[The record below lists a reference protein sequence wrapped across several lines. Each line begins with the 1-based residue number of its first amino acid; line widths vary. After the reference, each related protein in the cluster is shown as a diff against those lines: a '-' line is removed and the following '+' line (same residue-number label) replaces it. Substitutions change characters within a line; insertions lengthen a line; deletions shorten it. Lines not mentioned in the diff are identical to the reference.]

1 MPILKLSHG
10 GLYMDFA
17 YTAYTEDKRMVKG
30 KVSATTE
37 EAASELLSYG
47 GYRVV
52 SLKASRSL
60 INKEKLLAQF
70 SQIKPQEVVMFSR
83 QLALLM
89 ESGTDIVT
97 SLDLLQSQ
105 IDNQTL
111 ASIVGEIASDIRGGS
126 PLSKAMSKHPRA
138 FSHMYHQAIAAGEQ
152 GGNLEVVLR
161 QMADYVERSVVT
173 QKQIKG
179 ALTYPVI
186 VVVVAVVVVLVLVT
200 FVFPTFAGLYSQFGF
215 DLPLPTRI
223 LIGVTNWANA
233 YGLYLILGVLIA
245 IAAIYIYI
253 RTPDG
258 RYRWD
263 KMMLRMPV
271 IGRIVH
277 LAELARACRTMSML
291 IRIGLP
297 LPEILT
303 MTIGASNNKV
313 VVENLTGV
321 HQELIRGEGL
331 SRPMAKRE
339 LFLPLMTQMVRV
351 GEETGS
357 LENTLATVADN
368 FEVLSADKTKAA
380 VALIQPILTIFIGL
394 VIGFLVLAMF
404 SAMYSIYGQLGA

>member
-1 MPILKLSHG
+1 
-10 GLYMDFA
+10 MDFA
-17 YTAYTEDKRMVKG
+17 YTAYTEDKKLVKG

-52 SLKASRSL
+52 SLKSVTSL
-60 INKEKLLAQF
+60 LNKEKLLASF
-70 SQIKPQEVVMFSR
+70 SRIKPQEIVMFSR
-83 QLALLM
+83 QLALLL
-89 ESGTDIVT
+89 ESGTDIVS

-111 ASIVGEIASDIRGGS
+111 GTIVGEVASDIRGGS
-126 PLSKAMSKHPRA
+126 PLSKALSKHPRA

-161 QMADYVERSVVT
+161 QMADYMERSVVT

-179 ALTYPVI
+179 ALTYPII
-186 VVVVAVVVVLVLVT
+186 VVIAAIAVVLLLVT
-200 FVFPTFAGLYSQFGF
+200 FVFPTFAGLYSQFGIN
-215 DLPLPTRI
+215 LPLPTRI
-223 LIGVTNWANA
+223 LIGLTEWVNH
-233 YGLYLILGVLIA
+233 YGLYLLLGVLIA
-245 IAAIYIYI
+245 VAAIYIYI
-253 RTPDG
+253 RTPTG

-263 KMMLRMPV
+263 KMMLGLPV

-277 LAELARACRTMSML
+277 LAELARSCRSMSML
-291 IRIGLP
+291 IKIGLP
-297 LPEILT
+297 LPEVLT
-303 MTIGASNNKV
+303 MTTNASNNKF

-321 HQELIRGEGL
+321 HQELMRGEGL

-339 LFLPLMTQMVRV
+339 LFLPLMTQMVKV
-351 GEETGS
+351 GEETGN
-357 LENTLATVADN
+357 LENTLTTVADN

-404 SAMYSIYGQLGA
+404 SAMYSIYGQLG

>member
-1 MPILKLSHG
+1 
-10 GLYMDFA
+10 MDFA
-17 YTAYTEDKRMVKG
+17 YTAYTEDRRLVKG

-47 GYRVV
+47 GYKVV
-52 SLKASRSL
+52 SLRASRSL
-60 INKEKLLAQF
+60 INREKLVAQF
-70 SQIKPQEVVMFSR
+70 SRMKPEEVVMFSR
-83 QLALLM
+83 QLALLL

-97 SLDLLQSQ
+97 SLDLLQGQ
-105 IDNQTL
+105 VENQTL
-111 ASIVGEIASDIRGGS
+111 ASIVGEVASDIRGGS
-126 PLSKAMSKHPRA
+126 PLSKAMSVHPRA
-138 FSHMYHQAIAAGEQ
+138 FSQMYCQAIAAGEQ

-161 QMADYVERSVVT
+161 QMADYMERSVVT

-179 ALTYPVI
+179 ALTYPIIVVVAAVI
-186 VVVVAVVVVLVLVT
+186 VVLLLVT

-223 LIGVTNWANA
+223 LIAITDWSRA
-233 YGLYLILGVLIA
+233 YGLYLILSILIA
-245 IAAIYIYI
+245 IAAVYIYI

-263 KMMLRMPV
+263 KMMLRTPV

-291 IRIGLP
+291 VRIGLP
-297 LPEILT
+297 LPEVLA
-303 MTIGASNNKV
+303 MTIGASNNKF

-321 HQELIRGEGL
+321 QQDLIRGEGL

-339 LFLPLMTQMVRV
+339 LFLPLMTQMVSV
-351 GEETGS
+351 GEETGN

-368 FEVLSADKTKAA
+368 FEVLAADRTKAA
-380 VALIQPILTIFIGL
+380 IALIQPALTIFIGL
-394 VIGFLVLAMF
+394 VVGFLVLAMF
-404 SAMYSIYGQLGA
+404 SAMYSIYGQLGT